1 MKSQR
6 QKVYLFA
13 TPFPKKKD
21 ATRCNKTIKNTI
33 YNGNKK
39 IVKKS
44 LINKL
49 ENDCLEITFNEL
61 YFKKDKKDKIENII
75 IESTCTKKHKNKMY
89 LSNFIQDENQNSL
102 KLINLNCECYDLH
115 LNDNL
120 NQYYCV
126 YDKKI
131 ICENDKIEHLYHNN
145 KNYLINKNKYDSYCL
160 NDILKYTYFCTFCKV
175 NLCNKCKELHN
186 KKDCNIKEITFIT
199 QCILQQFKHKI
210 EIAKNDIENINSYII
225 KASKLCKMES
235 LIKSLN
241 IYKNLNCLI
250 IQYAEEIFDIT
261 LNKQKENNLN
271 YQILFNFNYLFERF
285 QSPNYNYL
293 EGNDNG
299 IFLKNISKFVKDS
312 KNFILNLDF
321 EENKKYFLTE
331 NDKVDEYDDINEKI
345 LEIKVPNGQSGN
357 KNIKYIETNFSI
369 DSFDSSENGLN
380 INKSCNFVKHYRY
393 LIKKDKEER
402 RNITEKNNKC

>member
-1 MKSQR
+1 
-6 QKVYLFA
+6 
-13 TPFPKKKD
+13 
-21 ATRCNKTIKNTI
+21 
-33 YNGNKK
+33 
-39 IVKKS
+39 
-44 LINKL
+44 
-49 ENDCLEITFNEL
+49 
-61 YFKKDKKDKIENII
+61 
-75 IESTCTKKHKNKMY
+75 
-89 LSNFIQDENQNSL
+89 
-102 KLINLNCECYDLH
+102 
-115 LNDNL
+115 
-120 NQYYCV
+120 
-126 YDKKI
+126 
-131 ICENDKIEHLYHNN
+131 
-145 KNYLINKNKYDSYCL
+145 
-160 NDILKYTYFCTFCKV
+160 
-175 NLCNKCKELHN
+175 
-186 KKDCNIKEITFIT
+186 
-199 QCILQQFKHKI
+199 
-210 EIAKNDIENINSYII
+210 
-225 KASKLCKMES
+225 MES

-345 LEIKVPNGQSGN
+345 LEIKVPNGQNGN